1 MPAKSCLYAL
11 TGMGDATGSD
21 WIWKS
26 DKNNYNFKRRWCVL
40 KGNLFYY
47 YETQQALNPKGYWDL
62 KLCDLG
68 RIKETEGSNRFRFK
82 LTLKEDKD
90 VKEDRIL
97 YVETDEKRENWL
109 KLLLTAKECNVSLE
123 YKMVNQ
129 AVLTPSRS
137 VNVIRPKEGPPE
149 AGPPKRPQK
158 PPDLDKIPLINREGS
173 VKSAPE
179 IQEPQEPSY
188 NDQLTVTEFT
198 PEIPDLV
205 SPRPYTNCYLSH
217 KVYDD
222 KNFEK
227 ERNME
232 SLKSGR
238 SVGLD
243 EEWDEGE
250 SDWLSGCEEIDEDE
264 GCLIM

>member
-1 MPAKSCLYAL
+1 ME
-11 TGMGDATGSD
+11 ATGSD

-47 YETQQALNPKGYWDL
+47 YEHQQALNPKGYWDL
-62 KLCDLG
+62 KLCELG